1 MTAAAQSHGSRRPTP
16 EGHPEEPIIQVDG
29 LTRRFG
35 DFTAVDRVAF
45 QVSPGE
51 IFGYLGANGAGKTT
65 TIRMLCGLLAPSDGQ
80 ATVAGHDV
88 ARSPG
93 RVKRAIGYMSQ
104 RFSLYQDLTVE
115 ENLRFFSGAYRLR
128 GRRRRERIEA
138 ALELASLGDQRGQL
152 TRNLPGGI
160 RQRLA
165 LASALLHEPRV
176 LYLDEPTAG
185 VDPVSRR
192 AFWRVIRQ
200 LAAEGTTLFVTTHH
214 LDEAE
219 YCDRVGLMVDG
230 RLVALDTPAGLTERH
245 VPGEIHAVSGL
256 SARELSQAL
265 QGRDEVLAIKP
276 FGARVHVRA
285 TGALADEQGLADL
298 LSEKGLSPQAI
309 EPVEPTL
316 EDVFLELVERES
328 NGGGEGA
335 ESKVAPRGEAP
346 GVADEDDRAGDED
359 DRAGDEDDRGADE
372 DDRAG
377 DEDDR
382 GADDADGAGDEDD
395 RAADEDDRA
404 ADEDDRGADEDDRGE
419 SA

>member
-1 MTAAAQSHGSRRPTP
+1 
-16 EGHPEEPIIQVDG
+16 
-29 LTRRFG
+29 
-35 DFTAVDRVAF
+35 
-45 QVSPGE
+45 
-51 IFGYLGANGAGKTT
+51 
-65 TIRMLCGLLAPSDGQ
+65 
-80 ATVAGHDV
+80 
-88 ARSPG
+88 
-93 RVKRAIGYMSQ
+93 
-104 RFSLYQDLTVE
+104 
-115 ENLRFFSGAYRLR
+115 
-128 GRRRRERIEA
+128 
-138 ALELASLGDQRGQL
+138 
-152 TRNLPGGI
+152 
-160 RQRLA
+160 
-165 LASALLHEPRV
+165 
-176 LYLDEPTAG
+176 
-185 VDPVSRR
+185 VSRR

-335 ESKVAPRGEAP
+335 ESKAAPRGEAP
-346 GVADEDDRAGDED
+346 GVAEEDDRAGDED

-382 GADDADGAGDEDD
+382 AGDEDD
-395 RAADEDDRA
+395 RG

>member
-1 MTAAAQSHGSRRPTP
+1 MSAAADHDPTAGASP
-16 EGHPEEPIIQVDG
+16 EQAAQALAADTPPPAERAGDTPPPAERAGDTPPPAERAGEPIIYVDG

-35 DFTAVDRVAF
+35 DFTAVDRVSF

-65 TIRMLCGLLAPSDGQ
+65 TIRMLCGLLSPSDGQ
-80 ATVAGHDV
+80 ATVAGLDV

-138 ALELASLGDQRGQL
+138 ALELAGLQGQRGQL

-230 RLVALDTPAGLTERH
+230 RLVALDTPAGLKERH
-245 VPGEIHAVSGL
+245 VPGRIHAVSGPT
-256 SARELSQAL
+256 ARDLSQAL
-265 QGRDEVLAIKP
+265 QGRVEVLAIKP

-298 LSEKGLSPQAI
+298 LSEKGLSPQAL

-328 NGGGEGA
+328 NGGGESA
-335 ESKVAPRGEAP
+335 DSEAAPQCEAP
-346 GVADEDDRAGDED
+346 GVAEQ
-359 DRAGDEDDRGADE
+359 
-372 DDRAG
+372 
-377 DEDDR
+377 
-382 GADDADGAGDEDD
+382 DD
-395 RAADEDDRA
+395 RAAEQDDRA
-404 ADEDDRGADEDDRGE
+404 AEQDDRGE